1 MWDKINVC
9 VAFAIKDFILELRD
23 NQSRNTQ
30 WYLLQ
35 DVKEDNSEVH
45 PEDLGMAEMRLLYI
59 QDRDFCKTQ
68 LKEKD
73 LTGNCR
79 LYLRPYEKQMYEL
92 VTHGNNETAAE

>member
-1 MWDKINVC
+1 M
-9 VAFAIKDFILELRD
+9 
-23 NQSRNTQ
+23 
-30 WYLLQ
+30 
-35 DVKEDNSEVH
+35 H

-92 VTHGNNETAAE
+92 ERELVTHGNNETAAE